1 MDRCQ
6 CESAGWC
13 ETLRREMSGRAHTLC
28 KTDDRYRKMFATQPA
43 EDERQLLAPDDLP
56 CSHRLPV
63 VRVDRCRLAQCV
75 GGPNVQVFGCGVHGE
90 CTVNQH
96 AIPGVTVCRK
106 CEKRTESGQRADTK
120 RTLRVV
126 FFTPGLLGGG
136 AERWIVTLAKSWRS
150 DVVATGVVL
159 ADWAG
164 SEPGLVDELVRC
176 GVQVH
181 GGSKLPTD
189 AVNAPQVIRH
199 GTLREATVAALA
211 DADIVI
217 SWGWG
222 DVHRT
227 LSDAGWTGPHVVVSH
242 GACDWSKRLLDGP
255 SRVATHLVAVSEAA
269 AKSFPPDQ
277 RDRVKVLWNG
287 IEVDRVVPSRDRDA
301 VRASWGCGPRDALI
315 GYLGRHA
322 VSKRPEAIAEAVA
335 ELRRRGYYANGVWIG
350 AGTHTAL
357 VKRQCEETAPGCCIW
372 IDPPDHVGDALAA
385 LDCLI
390 LASPSEGMSLALCEA
405 WAAGVPTVATPVG
418 AVPELERS
426 FGPLTRRV
434 PVGATP
440 VELADAVESAMA
452 RGLVRHAREV
462 TLREFTAARM
472 ARRWA
477 DWLASTL
484 SRSSTTPDMAF
495 RTHEQA

>member
-13 ETLRREMSGRAHTLC
+13 ETLRRDMSGRAHTLC
-28 KTDDRYRKMFATQPA
+28 KTDKRYREMFATQPA
-43 EDERQLLAPDDLP
+43 EDERQLLAPENLP
-56 CSHRLPV
+56 CILRGLPS
-63 VRVDRCRLAQCV
+63 RTDKCRLATCL
-75 GGPNVQVFGCGVHGE
+75 GGSTVQVYGCDLHGE

-96 AIPGVTVCRK
+96 GIPGVKVCKK
-106 CEKRTESGQRADTK
+106 CDGRTPEGPPPGP
-120 RTLRVV
+120 LRVV

-189 AVNAPQVIRH
+189 AANAPQVIRH
-199 GTLREATVAALA
+199 GTLREATAAALSNA
-211 DADIVI
+211 DVVI

-222 DVHRT
+222 DVNRT
-227 LSDAGWTGPHVVVSH
+227 LSDAGWRGPHVVVSH

-269 AKSFPPDQ
+269 ARSFPPDQ

-335 ELRRRGYYANGVWIG
+335 ELQRRGYRAKGVWIG

-357 VKRQCEETAPGCCIW
+357 VKRKCEETAPGACVW
-372 IDPPDHVGDALAA
+372 VDPPDHVGDALAA
-385 LDCLI
+385 LDCLV

-418 AVPELERS
+418 AVPELERQ

-477 DWLASTL
+477 DWLGELRPISA
-484 SRSSTTPDMAF
+484 
-495 RTHEQA
+495 